1 MNVVEVRGEI
11 DSPPSIVWALLGDF
25 GGVTS
30 WNPFVQSAE
39 ISGEGP
45 GMTRT
50 ITAHG
55 GACILER
62 LESIEPRER
71 HLRYSV
77 QLESGT
83 QSSADIRLEE
93 GTSGRTIVVWQSIRE
108 NELPQEQKDT
118 IAATLRSRIDALAQ
132 TIAARQTD

>member
-1 MNVVEVRGEI
+1 MNTIEVRGEI
-11 DSPPSIVWALLGDF
+11 NSPPSVVWALLGDF
-25 GGVTS
+25 GGVAS

-39 ISGEGP
+39 ISGDGP

-55 GACILER
+55 GTRILEC
-62 LESIEPRER
+62 LETIEPHER

-77 QLESGT
+77 QLESGA
-83 QSSADIRLEE
+83 QSAGDIRLEE
-93 GTSGRTIVVWQSIRE
+93 GTSGRTIVVWRSIRE
-108 NELPQEQKDT
+108 NEPPQEQKDT

-132 TIAARQTD
+132 TIAAQQTN